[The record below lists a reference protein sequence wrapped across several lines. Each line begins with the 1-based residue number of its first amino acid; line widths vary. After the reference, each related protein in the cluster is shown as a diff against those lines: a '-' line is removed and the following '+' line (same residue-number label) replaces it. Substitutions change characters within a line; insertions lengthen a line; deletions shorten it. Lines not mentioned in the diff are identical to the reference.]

1 MSPLHSRHSLAKL
14 QGTQPAGHFFTYLT
28 NDKVP
33 LNRFNLT
40 RSTIQRISLP
50 RFGLQLGVVLLGLL
64 AFTQVLAQNTQPQ
77 KTKSDASLPTMT
89 PPPEAA
95 LVNSVSVL
103 NEQSAPAIE
112 VISTHQVV
120 PSIEFLDS
128 PPRLVIDLLNARMG
142 LQRKR
147 VPVLQEN
154 ILTIR
159 TEQYQETPPIVRIVV
174 DLLVPYKYTWDIAG
188 NRLMVRLKPLN
199 APNQAAN
206 AAGNKSPF
214 QPPQALSLAPSA
226 GPTGEPKIVPLAGGA
241 GEVSVSDKRLAPGSS
256 LTAGPD
262 TAVLHLSRGGE
273 IRVCPGT
280 TVSVT
285 PSNNSHDLMLGM
297 STGSVEMHYALD
309 ASADSVL
316 TPDFR
321 ILFAG
326 PGEFDYAISA
336 DSHGNTCVRGLA
348 GNSSSV
354 IVSELMG
361 DRTYQVKPAGQAVF
375 RNGRID
381 RVDADVPPDCG
392 CPLPVPVMRA
402 AAAESE
408 APATASVTG
417 AVTSSQ
423 PEAPPQTLSSGP
435 ETRPVPP
442 SQPGD
447 IQVQIDAPMVFRGKK
462 NSSAPPAPVIPA
474 PVIDVAQLPV
484 MESSARP
491 MWLEL
496 QAQPPAPSAA
506 PASQHHSLLHKIKG
520 FFAAIFR

>member
-1 MSPLHSRHSLAKL
+1 M
-14 QGTQPAGHFFTYLT
+14 
-28 NDKVP
+28 
-33 LNRFNLT
+33 
-40 RSTIQRISLP
+40 
-50 RFGLQLGVVLLGLL
+50 GLL
-64 AFTQVLAQNTQPQ
+64 ALVQLQSQNARPQNAQLQKAQPDTSPP
-77 KTKSDASLPTMT
+77 KMT

-95 LVNSVSVL
+95 LVNSVRVL
-103 NEQSAPAIE
+103 YEQNVPAVE

-128 PPRLVIDLLNARMG
+128 PPRLVIDLLNARIG

-159 TEQYQETPPIVRIVV
+159 TEQYQKDPPIVRIVV

-199 APNQAAN
+199 VPNQAAN

-214 QPPQALSLAPSA
+214 QPPQALSLSSSA
-226 GPTGEPKIVPLAGGA
+226 GPAAGPAIVPLAGGV
-241 GEVSVSDKRLAPGSS
+241 GEVSVSDKQLSAGSS

-285 PSNNSHDLMLGM
+285 PSKNSRDLMLGM
-297 STGSVEMHYALD
+297 NTGSLETHYALD
-309 ASADSVL
+309 ASSDSVL

-326 PGEFDYAISA
+326 PGEFDFAISA

-348 GNSSSV
+348 GNSSSA

-361 DRTYQVKPAGQAVF
+361 DRSYQVKPTGQAVF

-381 RVDADVPPDCG
+381 KVDANVPPDCG
-392 CPLPVPVMRA
+392 CPVPVPLMRA
-402 AAAESE
+402 AAPASE
-408 APATASVTG
+408 GKAPATAGVPGT
-417 AVTSSQ
+417 VTSAQ
-423 PEAPPQTLSSGP
+423 PESHSQTLSSGP
-435 ETRPVPP
+435 ETRPLPP
-442 SQPGD
+442 SKPGD
-447 IQVQIDAPMVFRGKK
+447 IQVQVDAPMVFRGKK
-462 NSSAPPAPVIPA
+462 NSAAPPAPVIE
-474 PVIDVAQLPV
+474 VAQLPV
-484 MESSARP
+484 MESSVRP

-496 QAQPPAPSAA
+496 QAQPPSVPSAA
-506 PASQHHSLLHKIKG
+506 ARSEHHGLMHKIKG
-520 FFAAIFR
+520 FFAAIFH

>member
-1 MSPLHSRHSLAKL
+1 
-14 QGTQPAGHFFTYLT
+14 
-28 NDKVP
+28 
-33 LNRFNLT
+33 
-40 RSTIQRISLP
+40 LP
-50 RFGLQLGVVLLGLL
+50 RFGVQLGVVLLGLL
-64 AFTQVLAQNTQPQ
+64 AVSQVHSQDAHLQDAQSQNAQSQ
-77 KTKSDASLPTMT
+77 NAKSQNAKSDAAPPKMT

-95 LVNSVSVL
+95 LVNSVRVL
-103 NEQSAPAIE
+103 YEQNAPAVE
-112 VISTHQVV
+112 VISSHQVV

-159 TEQYQETPPIVRIVV
+159 TEQFQNDPPIVRIVV
-174 DLLVPYKYTWDIAG
+174 DLLVPYRYTWDIAG
-188 NRLMVRLKPLN
+188 NRLMVRLKALN
-199 APNQAAN
+199 VPNQTAN

-214 QPPQALSLAPSA
+214 QPPQALSSSPSA
-226 GPTGEPKIVPLAGGA
+226 TPAIAPVPLAGGI
-241 GEVSVSDKRLAPGSS
+241 GEVALSDKRLAAGSS

-262 TAVLHLSRGGE
+262 TAVLRLSRGGE

-280 TVSVT
+280 TISVT
-285 PSNNSHDLMLGM
+285 PSKNSRDLMLGM
-297 STGSVEMHYALD
+297 NTGSLETHYALD

-354 IVSELMG
+354 VVSELMG
-361 DRTYQVKPAGQAVF
+361 DRVYQVKPTEPVVF
-375 RNGRID
+375 HNGRID
-381 RVDADVPPDCG
+381 KVDTDVPPDCG
-392 CPLPVPVMRA
+392 CPAPVPVMRA
-402 AAAESE
+402 AAPAAGVEASPNPNVAGTVASSLAE
-408 APATASVTG
+408 A
-417 AVTSSQ
+417 Q
-423 PEAPPQTLSSGP
+423 PQTLSNGP
-435 ETRPVPP
+435 ETRPLPP

-447 IQVQIDAPMVFRGKK
+447 IQVQVDAPIVFRGRK
-462 NSSAPPAPVIPA
+462 NSAAQPAPV
-474 PVIDVAQLPV
+474 VEVAQLPV

-491 MWLEL
+491 FWLEL
-496 QAQPPAPSAA
+496 QAQPPPAPTPGTAGQSE
-506 PASQHHSLLHKIKG
+506 HHGLMHKIKG
-520 FFAAIFR
+520 FFASMFH